1 MGEVQFLVFKVH
13 DVTLGT
19 PPSQVQ
25 WVLPMG
31 KQVDGKDIRSL
42 AEALGIPGDGRG
54 GVLLGPSQGNIDW
67 EVEWVSGML
76 NLHLNSIYPIPQ
88 LLKNRVHP
96 ALQGIAV
103 IDGGEIVWL
112 LDVTMLGR

>member
-1 MGEVQFLVFKVH
+1 MEEVQFLVFKVH

-25 WVLPMG
+25 WVLPTRE
-31 KQVDGKDIRSL
+31 QVDGKDIRSL

-54 GVLLGPSQGNIDW
+54 GVLLGPSQGNVDW

-76 NLHLNSIYPIPQ
+76 NLPLSSIYPIPR
-88 LLKNRVHP
+88 LLRNEVHP

-103 IDGGEIVWL
+103 INGGEIVWL
-112 LDVTMLGR
+112 LDVTMLRR

>member
-1 MGEVQFLVFKVH
+1 MEGVQFLVFQVH

-25 WVLPMG
+25 WVLPKG

-42 AEALGIPGDGRG
+42 ARALGLPGDGRG
-54 GVLLGPSQGNIDW
+54 GVLLGSSQGNIDW

-76 NLHLNSIYPIPQ
+76 YLPLRSIYPIPQ
-88 LLKNRVHP
+88 LLRKRVHP

-103 IDGGEIVWL
+103 VNGDEIVWL